1 MKKTHILSLLVLLFS
16 FNSFSQ
22 DIDIDEISKDVDRII
37 TKDSINEVKKEK
49 KIIKKLESNWYEGS
63 MVPLISADKNL
74 AIGFRYNNRF

>member
-49 KIIKKLESNWYEGS
+49 K
-63 MVPLISADKNL
+63 
-74 AIGFRYNNRF
+74 